1 MFKTEIYRF
10 KICIFFLIF
19 MDLTEFFMIKGK
31 SYLLFH
37 STVIFIMNNLFTEV
51 VGRVAAREMP
61 PFRPAVAARDGQ
73 EEDLKE
79 LMERCW
85 ADVPDERPSFEAVR
99 TVIRRLMKLVI

>member
-1 MFKTEIYRF
+1 M
-10 KICIFFLIF
+10 
-19 MDLTEFFMIKGK
+19 
-31 SYLLFH
+31 
-37 STVIFIMNNLFTEV
+37 VA
-51 VGRVAAREMP
+51 RVAAREMP

-99 TVIRRLMKLVI
+99 TVIRRLMKLVYFAKFHLRVLKLNL